1 MGRGPMSNLQMI
13 SDLCDI
19 VQLQAKII
27 RAQSEALEQLGAVTM
42 AEEIAEATERAS
54 RLCQDDG

>member
-1 MGRGPMSNLQMI
+1 MSNLQI
-13 SDLCDI
+13 IEELCGI

-42 AEEIAEATERAS
+42 EEEIAEAAELAG
-54 RLCQDDG
+54 RLFQDDG

>member
-1 MGRGPMSNLQMI
+1 MSNLQMI
-13 SDLCDI
+13 EELCDI

-27 RAQSEALEQLGAVTM
+27 RGQAEALEQLGAVTM
-42 AEEIAEATERAS
+42 LEEIAEARERVG

>member
-1 MGRGPMSNLQMI
+1 MSNLQI
-13 SDLCDI
+13 IEELCGI

-42 AEEIAEATERAS
+42 EEEIAEAAELAG

>member
-1 MGRGPMSNLQMI
+1 MSNLQMI
-13 SDLCDI
+13 SELCDI

-42 AEEIAEATERAS
+42 AEEIAEAAERAS
-54 RLCQDDG
+54 RLCGDDG

>member
-1 MGRGPMSNLQMI
+1 MI
-13 SDLCDI
+13 EELCDI

-27 RAQSEALEQLGAVTM
+27 RAQAEALEQLGAVTM
-42 AEEIAEATERAS
+42 AEEIAEAAERAG